1 MDLGLYNV
9 SMEDIKEIKINPSFR
24 FLIMIDSFRF
34 HKLASWLHSFAAT
47 KPSIS
52 PISETPRSEP
62 TVEDAGDRLSR
73 DEIKSVMG
81 NLGIF
86 CEEDSLPLFGSNEA
100 VSKLFDE
107 MPPCVAEV
115 KEAFDVFDVNGDGFI
130 DGEELQRI
138 LCVLGLKEGDGIEN
152 CRKMIRKFDENGD
165 GRIDF
170 EEFLKLMESAI

>member
-1 MDLGLYNV
+1 M
-9 SMEDIKEIKINPSFR
+9 
-24 FLIMIDSFRF
+24 
-34 HKLASWLHSFAAT
+34 
-47 KPSIS
+47 
-52 PISETPRSEP
+52 
-62 TVEDAGDRLSR
+62 
-73 DEIKSVMG
+73 MG

-86 CEEDSLPLFGSNEA
+86 CEEDSLPLFGSNGA